1 MKIYA
6 NIAVVLLAFAALIF
20 SGCGEQ
26 KTSSTTPAANEPSAN
41 TTGNLPEGVA
51 PENVN
56 LTTDDDVIINA
67 NYYKPAEPATA
78 AVMLIHQRY
87 SNKEAWNPIIGKI
100 VAKGYAVLAFDM
112 RGHGK
117 STKTT
122 GGETIGEPA
131 EGQWWECKKDA
142 QAALNFLLGK
152 GIKKVAV
159 AGASVGASIA
169 VYCASENDAVK
180 GIIMLSP
187 VIAIDPAV
195 VQAASSLG
203 SRRVFMYYSKNDDR
217 GGNGDSVQQFAEQM
231 ADTPHQMHAF
241 DGSDHGMAML
251 GKKYGDF
258 DVNENIL
265 KELDSILK

>member
-41 TTGNLPEGVA
+41 TTENLPEGVA

-56 LTTDDDVIINA
+56 LTTEDDIIINA
-67 NYYKPAEPATA
+67 NYYKPAEPASA
-78 AVMLIHQRY
+78 AVILIHQRA

-100 VAKGYAVLAFDM
+100 VARGYAVLAIDM

-122 GGETIGEPA
+122 DGQTIGEPGQ
-131 EGQWWECKKDA
+131 GQWWECKKDA

-159 AGASVGASIA
+159 VGASVGASIA
-169 VYCASENDAVK
+169 VYCASENAEVK
-180 GIIMLSP
+180 GIILLSP
-187 VIAIDPAV
+187 VIAIDRAV
-195 VQAASSLG
+195 VQAVSSLG
-203 SRRVFMYYSKNDDR
+203 NRRVFMYYTRNDDR
-217 GGNGDSVQQFAEQM
+217 GGNGESVQQFAERM
-231 ADTPHQMHAF
+231 ADTPHQAHAF
-241 DGSDHGMAML
+241 DGSDHGMQML
-251 GKKYGDF
+251 GEKYGDL